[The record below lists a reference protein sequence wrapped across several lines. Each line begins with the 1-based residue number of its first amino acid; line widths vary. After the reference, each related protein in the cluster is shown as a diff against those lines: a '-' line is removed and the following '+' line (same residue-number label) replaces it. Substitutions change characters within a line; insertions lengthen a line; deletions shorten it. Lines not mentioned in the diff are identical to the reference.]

1 MKLKS
6 NPIKTVLTITV
17 GFLVVYLITKWQWAL
32 TVAGIIGLA
41 GLFSDF
47 LAQKVEW
54 VWMKLTWVLSLI
66 VPNILLSLL
75 FFLFLFPIAVL
86 TRLFGKKNLLQLKNT
101 DTTTWIEDRKR
112 FDAKSMEN
120 PW

>member
-1 MKLKS
+1 MKIKS
-6 NPIKTVLTITV
+6 NPTKTVLTITV

-32 TVAGIIGLA
+32 TVAGIVGLA

-47 LAQKVEW
+47 LAEKIEW
-54 VWMKLTWVLSLI
+54 LWMKLTWVLSLI

-75 FFLFLFPIAVL
+75 FFLFLFPVALLMKL
-86 TRLFGKKNLLQLKNT
+86 TSKKNFLQLKNS
-101 DTTTWIEDRKR
+101 DTTTWIAQTKV

>member
-6 NPIKTVLTITV
+6 NPTKTVLTITV
-17 GFLVVYLITKWQWAL
+17 GFLVVYFIAKWQWAL
-32 TVAGIIGLA
+32 SVAGIIGLA

-47 LAQKVEW
+47 LAEKIEW
-54 VWMKLTWVLSLI
+54 LWMKITWILSLI

-75 FFLFLFPIAVL
+75 FFLFLFPIAL
-86 TRLFGKKNLLQLKNT
+86 LMRITSKKNFLQLKNRGN
-101 DTTTWIEDRKR
+101 TTWIADTKV